1 MVETEPMM
9 ETGIALTGA
18 LGLCLVGGFLPWVN
32 AEAAVVGAVLVLPPR
47 LVPLLVVGAALAQV
61 TAKGTLY
68 GLARWAPQGMPQ
80 RAQAQL
86 ARLSGHARRR
96 RYPTLTILVSSTLG
110 VPPFYLVTL
119 ASGTVAVPFGAFL
132 AAALGGSVI
141 RYAVISLVTL
151 VVRGPA

>member
-1 MVETEPMM
+1 M
-9 ETGIALTGA
+9 ETGIALAGA

-32 AEAAVVGAVLVLPPR
+32 AEAAVVGAALVLPPP

-68 GLARWAPQGMPQ
+68 GLARWAPQGLPQ
-80 RAQAQL
+80 KARAQL
-86 ARLSGHARRR
+86 ERLSGLARRR
-96 RYPTLTILVSSTLG
+96 RYPTLFASSTLG

-132 AAALGGSVI
+132 AAGFGGSVI
-141 RYAVISLVTL
+141 RYAVVAITTL
-151 VVRGPA
+151 LVRGAA